1 MNMIYIYRINE
12 YFYIL
17 DGYMSIYIYSLSCCI
32 LIAFVLKYESVYLHY
47 YIDYMHWSKL
57 IQHITTIWFMRNR
70 NYPSKIMSL
79 GHWIISHSPRE
90 YLALDI
96 VLVLSSNGRKECL

>member
-1 MNMIYIYRINE
+1 
-12 YFYIL
+12 
-17 DGYMSIYIYSLSCCI
+17 
-32 LIAFVLKYESVYLHY
+32 
-47 YIDYMHWSKL
+47 MHWSKL

-96 VLVLSSNGRKECL
+96 VLVLSSNGKKECL